1 VGIRLSPY
9 GSFNDIADSDP
20 QKLFSYLINALNP
33 FNLSYLHLIEPRAT
47 TAGGSDQLLADA
59 PRTGRLFRPLFAG
72 KVVLA
77 GGFDQAGAEK
87 ALTDGEAD
95 AIAFGRLFISNPDL
109 PRRFEL
115 NVDLNP
121 YNRATFYGGNEKGYT
136 DYPSL

>member
-1 VGIRLSPY
+1 
-9 GSFNDIADSDP
+9 
-20 QKLFSYLINALNP
+20 
-33 FNLSYLHLIEPRAT
+33 
-47 TAGGSDQLLADA
+47 
-59 PRTGRLFRPLFAG
+59 
-72 KVVLA
+72 LA

-87 ALTDGEAD
+87 AITEGEAD

-121 YNRATFYGGNEKGYT
+121 YNRASFYGGNEKGYT